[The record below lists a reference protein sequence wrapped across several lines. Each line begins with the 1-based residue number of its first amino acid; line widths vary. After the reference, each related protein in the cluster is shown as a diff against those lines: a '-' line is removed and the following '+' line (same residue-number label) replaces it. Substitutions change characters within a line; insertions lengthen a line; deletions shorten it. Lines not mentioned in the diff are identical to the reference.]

1 MDSVTH
7 GRPEADAS
15 LETRSA
21 LALYRIPGLGP
32 KTIRHLIDRHGSA
45 REVVEVFRRRT
56 PPTRRA
62 HGEPRLPGGVADALA
77 VVSPASSSL
86 VRELARRGI
95 RVVTYGTPAY
105 PEPLTHLPDPP
116 AVLFT
121 RGARPLMEARCMA
134 VVGTRSAT
142 RYGRDLAERI
152 GAGLARRGWVV
163 VSGMARG
170 IDAVAHRAAL
180 DAGGVSIG
188 ILGSGIEFEF
198 PAENRPLYRQMR
210 ARGTLVSEFPPSQPP
225 TAGCFPRRNR
235 LIAALSQAVIVVQ
248 AGRRSGALNTAGHAL
263 DLGREVFA
271 VPGPVGPGVSV
282 GVHDLLRDGAGLATS
297 ADEVLEALGVPVP
310 GSAGRATGGLD
321 EVAGLDPGAR
331 SMLERLEDGAC
342 GMDELAARAALQPG
356 AALALISRLELD
368 GWVVSRAGGL
378 FELARGGATRRAS
391 HAGLA

>member
-1 MDSVTH
+1 MATVTS
-7 GRPEADAS
+7 RTTDAAPT

-21 LALYRIPGLGP
+21 LALFGIPGLGP

-45 REVVEVFRRRT
+45 RAVVEAFRGPT
-56 PPTRRA
+56 PPETSVDA
-62 HGEPRLPGGVADALA
+62 GPRLSSRLTAAIASVA
-77 VVSPASSSL
+77 PADSNVIEQLS
-86 VRELARRGI
+86 RRGI
-95 RVVTYGTPAY
+95 HTVTYGTPAY
-105 PEPLTHLPDPP
+105 PHPLTHLPDPP
-116 AVLFT
+116 TVLFT
-121 RGARPLMEARCMA
+121 RGSRPLTEPRRVA

-142 RYGRDLAERI
+142 PYGCALAERI

-180 DAGGVSIG
+180 DAGGASIG
-188 ILGSGIEFEF
+188 ILGSGLDYEF

-210 ARGTLVSEFPPSQPP
+210 VRGMLVSEFPPSQPP

-235 LIAALSQAVIVVQ
+235 LIAALSKAVIVVQ

-282 GVHDLLRDGAGLATS
+282 GVHELLRDGAGVATS
-297 ADEVLEALGVPVP
+297 ADEVLEALGFPP
-310 GSAGRATGGLD
+310 PRSSGRPAAASVAATRLGPRAKRILH
-321 EVAGLDPGAR
+321 
-331 SMLERLEDGAC
+331 RLEGGAC
-342 GMDELAARAALQPG
+342 GVDELAASAALDPG

-368 GWVVSRAGGL
+368 GWIVGRPGGL
-378 FELARGGATRRAS
+378 FERSQAGPAAPAGHVGRA
-391 HAGLA
+391 